1 MKTID
6 TLESISA
13 DAPDVEKEIFKVD
26 VLEYVK
32 RRNRLRVNLESE
44 LTLIMGQCTKLT
56 RMQLEVLLTWESV
69 DDISNVIKLLKM
81 AKSLLH
87 QMTSQMYHP
96 LSLYLEKISVYG
108 LQQGPHMTNAQ
119 LLEKLKARVEVFKDI
134 GGYIITDSK

>member
-6 TLESISA
+6 TLESILA

-69 DDISNVIKLLKM
+69 DDISNVIKLLNM

-119 LLEKLKARVEVFKDI
+119 LLEKLKARVEVVKDI